1 MKRQFILIFACALA
15 LTACDDDVSGAPKN
29 SNSEEISH
37 VVDTLYLSSKD
48 TVVIK
53 DSVLLKDTVVLKDSV
68 LFMDTVILKDSILLK
83 DTVYII
89 DSLTKGDTSCVVTDQ
104 GVSFKIQCKDK
115 VPYIL
120 NKATCNGKAYDPA
133 IDLCNKDTILAIA
146 DADTC
151 KGVIYDSRDYFCSAS
166 EKVVAKCDGKT
177 YDADSL
183 FCYLDKETGT
193 YSTPKRCGGL
203 EYDINK
209 YECEKGVVIDYCGET
224 KYNAILVGGCREDE
238 NIPFTHCSSGIAYPI
253 SGGCFPSP
261 YCKRF
266 DGNDCVECKEGF
278 SGTFCEYC
286 EEGYYGLDCDRIV
299 TCVHGEKD
307 NTIFA
312 KSGVCVPG
320 NCEKGY
326 YGENCNMEVSC
337 EHGRQD
343 NRTTARSGL
352 CVGSCDTG
360 YFGSSCNRVITCQH
374 GEPND
379 DIYGDGQCKSCNLG
393 YYGLDCDKTVTC
405 EHGTPD
411 DGINGSGKCIEG
423 SCLGN
428 YTGENCD
435 IEL

>member
-29 SNSEEISH
+29 SNSDEISH

-183 FCYLDKETGT
+183 FCYFDKETET
-193 YSTPKRCGGL
+193 YSTPKRCGGY
-203 EYDINK
+203 EYDISK
-209 YECEKGVVIDYCGET
+209 YECEKEIVIGYCGET
-224 KYNAILVGGCREDE
+224 KYNVNRVDDCQNGMLVGIIQTSPWGGTDKYVRRC
-238 NIPFTHCSSGIAYPI
+238 PSGLAYPI
-253 SGGCFPSP
+253 SGQCFDNAN
-261 YCKRF
+261 CKRF
-266 DGNDCVECKEGF
+266 DWDDCVECKEGF
-278 SGTFCEYC
+278 F
-286 EEGYYGLDCDRIV
+286 
-299 TCVHGEKD
+299 
-307 NTIFA
+307 
-312 KSGVCVPG
+312 
-320 NCEKGY
+320 
-326 YGENCNMEVSC
+326 GENCDECAKGFYGKN
-337 EHGRQD
+337 
-343 NRTTARSGL
+343 
-352 CVGSCDTG
+352 CDQ
-360 YFGSSCNRVITCQH
+360 I
-374 GEPND
+374 
-379 DIYGDGQCKSCNLG
+379 
-393 YYGLDCDKTVTC
+393 VTC
-405 EHGTPD
+405 EHGEQYNSIYAA
-411 DGINGSGKCIEG
+411 DGYCIPG
-423 SCLGN
+423 SCTGD
-428 YTGENCD
+428 YTGVDCN
-435 IEL
+435 IIP